1 MQLISNGRL
10 RVSRRSIRP
19 AAQVIGLAARR
30 TQQAGSLD
38 YSARLRPS
46 RTILGAALA
55 MMLAL
60 GPSVL
65 GQSNDPYALRFVSEV
80 LQHYGHFSTGWED
93 KGLPRLGDK
102 ASIAL
107 IKLSSLDAWKD
118 PVLVHKALGII
129 RDSFSHP
136 ELIEYPSDRYPSVT
150 TLLLSWLKTIHQEQE
165 TIDEI
170 NRTEEFVEGQT
181 KPK

>member
-1 MQLISNGRL
+1 MQLVFCEKL
-10 RVSRRSIRP
+10 RVSRRSTKPP
-19 AAQVIGLAARR
+19 ARVVGPAARR
-30 TQQAGSLD
+30 TPQAGSLD
-38 YSARLRPS
+38 YLGGLRSS

-65 GQSNDPYALRFVSEV
+65 GQSNDPYALKFVSEV

-136 ELIEYPSDRYPSVT
+136 ELIEYPSDRHPSVT

-170 NRTEEFVEGQT
+170 NRTEEFVEGQA